1 MPVDAW
7 ARASGDPADH
17 TTFTC
22 RVPALEHHDD
32 ACARSLDPSLQT
44 SKFDLELCEFLL
56 EFLAPHLGGCGLL
69 LSDAVLVFC
78 HVPTILPL
86 LDIMSVSA
94 VVRSGSHHDHD
105 TAINFF
111 QPLGPR

>member
-1 MPVDAW
+1 
-7 ARASGDPADH
+7 
-17 TTFTC
+17 
-22 RVPALEHHDD
+22 
-32 ACARSLDPSLQT
+32 LDPSLQT

-86 LDIMSVSA
+86 LDIMNVSA
-94 VVRSGSHHDHD
+94 VVRSDSHHEHG
-105 TAINFF
+105 TAINL
-111 QPLGPR
+111 PCL